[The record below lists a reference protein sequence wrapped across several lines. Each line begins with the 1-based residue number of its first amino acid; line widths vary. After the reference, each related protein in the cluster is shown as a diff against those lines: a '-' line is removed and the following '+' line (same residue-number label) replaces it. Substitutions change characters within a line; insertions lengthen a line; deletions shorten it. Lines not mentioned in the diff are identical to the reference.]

1 MHTSLLNGSAGLH
14 WIGES
19 SQARSYLVLDRQSSC
34 STTQEVLHAQA
45 PLWATPIQLNTAAG
59 VRSSCC
65 TRVPAT
71 RGPRSTLSS
80 PVVVMQ
86 QQSHAHLTH
95 LAGGYAVW
103 QPAGTPIGSV
113 AQLVAIPANWKLT
126 SCPNAST
133 APHEHQPV
141 QQQHVLLTMGTAP
154 ANAAASS
161 CWPASKQGPGPG
173 RLMQHLS
180 NTVAAEAAGRPYPG
194 SSYRYLDRSG
204 SPGSLSNASSPPG
217 SQHLPCL
224 SAASQQLA
232 RWVAIASLHLSGR
245 SLLTK
250 KEEACRY
257 LARWLSTRMCWCHV
271 ATRGHT

>member
-1 MHTSLLNGSAGLH
+1 MHISLLNGSADLH
-14 WIGES
+14 WIGEG
-19 SQARSYLVLDRQSSC
+19 SQACSYLVLDRQSSC

-59 VRSSCC
+59 ARSSCC
-65 TRVPAT
+65 TRVVPAT

-86 QQSHAHLTH
+86 QQSHAQLTH
-95 LAGGYAVW
+95 LAGGYAMW
-103 QPAGTPIGSV
+103 QPAGTPHGSV

-133 APHEHQPV
+133 AAHEHQPV
-141 QQQHVLLTMGTAP
+141 HQQHVLLTMGTAP
-154 ANAAASS
+154 ANAASS
-161 CWPASKQGPGPG
+161 CWPASKQAG

-180 NTVAAEAAGRPYPG
+180 NTVAAAGAGRPYPG

-232 RWVAIASLHLSGR
+232 RWVAIASLHLI
-245 SLLTK
+245 K
-250 KEEACRY
+250 
-257 LARWLSTRMCWCHV
+257 WP
-271 ATRGHT
+271 